1 MSAPA
6 RPDEDEIARA
16 AALAPAG
23 LDPPLRR
30 TLILFAGWIAAQAV
44 LGWIVADLGLSFDQ
58 FGRGIEKLGRFFS
71 AMWPPSDG
79 GQLPR
84 ILRSLAE
91 TFAMAFLGT
100 CLGAL
105 AGVPLGV
112 LGAKTVL
119 GQAVIHFLLRR
130 SFDVFRGVPALVW
143 ALILISALGLG
154 PLAGVLALALEDAP
168 RMAKLFAETI
178 ENADERPKEG
188 VRSTG
193 ASGLAVIRFGL
204 APQIAPVWTSQF
216 LYFLER
222 NFRSAAVLGI
232 VGAGGIG
239 FELEERIRIFAF
251 DEVIFIV
258 LLYMVCVACLDAV
271 SERLRRRLGS
281 A

>member
-1 MSAPA
+1 MSREGASA
-6 RPDEDEIARA
+6 ADIARA
-16 AALAPAG
+16 AEAAPQG
-23 LDPPLRR
+23 LDPPLSRR
-30 TLILFAGWIAAQAV
+30 MIVAVGWV
-44 LGWIVADLGLSFDQ
+44 LGLAIFVLLLRDLGLSFDQ
-58 FGRGIEKLGRFFS
+58 FGRGVEKLGRFFS

-100 CLGAL
+100 FLGAV
-105 AGVPLGV
+105 AAVPLGL
-112 LGAKTVL
+112 LGAKTIV

-130 SFDVFRGVPALVW
+130 SFDVFRGIPALVW

-154 PLAGVLALALEDAP
+154 PLAGILALALEDAP

-178 ENADERPKEG
+178 ENADERQKEG

-193 ASGLAVIRFGL
+193 ASSLAVLRFGL
-204 APQIAPVWTSQF
+204 APQVAPVWASQM

-258 LLYMVCVACLDAV
+258 LIYMVCVAMLDFG
-271 SERLRRRLGS
+271 SQRLRMRLGS

>member
-1 MSAPA
+1 MTRDSPSPA
-6 RPDEDEIARA
+6 EIERA
-16 AALAPAG
+16 AVAAPLI
-23 LDPPLRR
+23 LDPPLLRR
-30 TLILFAGWIAAQAV
+30 LAV
-44 LGWIVADLGLSFDQ
+44 ALGWIVGLAFFALLISDLGLSFDQ
-58 FGRGIEKLGRFFS
+58 FGRGVAKLGRFFS
-71 AMWPPSDG
+71 SMWPPSDG

-100 CLGAL
+100 FLGAV
-105 AGVPLGV
+105 AAVPLGI
-112 LGAKTVL
+112 LGAKTIV
-119 GQAVIHFLLRR
+119 GQAVLHFLLRR
-130 SFDVFRGVPALVW
+130 SFDIFRGIPALVW

-154 PLAGVLALALEDAP
+154 PLAGILALALEDAP

-178 ENADERPKEG
+178 ENADERQKEG

-193 ASGLAVIRFGL
+193 ASSLAVLRFGL
-204 APQIAPVWTSQF
+204 APQVAPVWASQM

-258 LLYMVCVACLDAV
+258 LLYMVCVALLDFA
-271 SERLRRRLGS
+271 SQRLRMRLGS